1 MELLKAIKEKEN
13 NKISLADIS
22 NNKIAVGIQTEK
34 DFNYFYDKLISLS
47 NRNKISIGKDVW
59 KIYMIED
66 VRNSESAKEMQKDGV
81 MYIDI
86 YDKDTIGFSEGK
98 YYKEGKYTLMLF
110 KDLNIDYTYEK
121 EYGIWK
127 S

>member
-22 NNKIAVGIQTEK
+22 NNKIAVGIQTEE
-34 DFNYFYDKLISLS
+34 DFYYFYDKLISLS
-47 NRNKISIGKDVW
+47 DKNEIHLGRDVW
-59 KIYMIED
+59 NLYMIEEHK
-66 VRNSESAKEMQKDGV
+66 SISAEIMKKDGIL
-81 MYIDI
+81 YIDI
-86 YDKDTIGFSEGK
+86 YNKNLCGFSEGK
-98 YYKEGKYTLMLF
+98 YYIEGEYTLMLF

>member
-110 KDLNIDYTYEK
+110 KDLIIDYTYEK